1 MFYICHFSVR
11 DQSLLILVKSITF
24 CRYISHFAMP
34 FSDFTIFG
42 GNVSINSMAAHPP
55 PRAFVGHL
63 SFWRKN
69 VANAP
74 PWGPNNATKSPP
86 LGTYIDTNAPPL
98 GTKYKFSEDF

>member
-42 GNVSINSMAAHPP
+42 GNGRP
-55 PRAFVGHL
+55 
-63 SFWRKN
+63 
-69 VANAP
+69 
-74 PWGPNNATKSPP
+74 
-86 LGTYIDTNAPPL
+86 
-98 GTKYKFSEDF
+98 